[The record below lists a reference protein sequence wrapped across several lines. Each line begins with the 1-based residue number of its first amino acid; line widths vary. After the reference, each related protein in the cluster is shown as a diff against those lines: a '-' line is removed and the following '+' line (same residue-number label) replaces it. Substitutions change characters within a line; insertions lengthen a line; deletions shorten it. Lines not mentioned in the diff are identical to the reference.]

1 MTRRARVEIINPRA
15 RARLFAR
22 RSRGGA
28 PRRRRGRHND
38 MRATNAAP
46 AATTARVA
54 RRARATRATRTLANA
69 RVASAM
75 RGDDARRRRVRRESS
90 ASGTAG
96 ERDDREGNAASE
108 RDRGGDRAST
118 SARSS
123 KEGSSLERQ
132 IAVTQRLREGFERDP
147 FLRELGRE
155 AFAANV
161 EYDNDVHAVR
171 GLDEYRELMEHF
183 SDATKSALKG
193 FKFVTRRA
201 SSIEPGV
208 LLIQWTAVWEGARFG
223 KKFSNLLLGSM
234 HEGAVRRIVEGE
246 YGEKVAP
253 GYPATAT
260 VADGK
265 EPRTDLNFRLFGR
278 TTYKVNR
285 DGLIASRLDR
295 IDFRTDPEP
304 GSQSGDDFFP
314 ETPEEEE
321 AEWEQLAEE
330 TAVNMFY
337 NTLSPPGK
345 NETSWFLDVLIEL
358 EWQSFQRQMGDTTSV
373 LSKQEYVSVIYAVLA
388 SAIAAPIFI
397 IVGLTALLLSPDQA
411 GDPDSLDAA
420 MTMGSD
426 LAKLDTGANGSP
438 VWGADVFLDLYKGK
452 IGA

>member
-1 MTRRARVEIINPRA
+1 
-15 RARLFAR
+15 
-22 RSRGGA
+22 
-28 PRRRRGRHND
+28 
-38 MRATNAAP
+38 
-46 AATTARVA
+46 
-54 RRARATRATRTLANA
+54 
-69 RVASAM
+69 
-75 RGDDARRRRVRRESS
+75 
-90 ASGTAG
+90 
-96 ERDDREGNAASE
+96 
-108 RDRGGDRAST
+108 
-118 SARSS
+118 
-123 KEGSSLERQ
+123 
-132 IAVTQRLREGFERDP
+132 LREGFESDP
-147 FLRELGRE
+147 FLRELGQE

-171 GLDEYRELMEHF
+171 GFDEYRELMEQF
-183 SDATKSALKG
+183 SDATVSMLKG

-253 GYPATAT
+253 GYQATAT
-260 VADGK
+260 VDGK

-304 GSQSGDDFFP
+304 GSQSGDDLYP
-314 ETPEEEE
+314 DTSEEE
-321 AEWEQLAEE
+321 EWEQLAEE

-373 LSKQEYVSVIYAVLA
+373 ISKQEYVSVIYAVLA

-397 IVGLTALLLSPDQA
+397 IVGLTALLLSPQQA
-411 GDPDSLDAA
+411 ADPDSLDAA
-420 MTMGSD
+420 MSMSSD
-426 LAKLDTGANGSP
+426 FTRFDTGTNGSP

>member
-1 MTRRARVEIINPRA
+1 M
-15 RARLFAR
+15 
-22 RSRGGA
+22 
-28 PRRRRGRHND
+28 
-38 MRATNAAP
+38 
-46 AATTARVA
+46 
-54 RRARATRATRTLANA
+54 
-69 RVASAM
+69 
-75 RGDDARRRRVRRESS
+75 
-90 ASGTAG
+90 
-96 ERDDREGNAASE
+96 
-108 RDRGGDRAST
+108 DRAST

-123 KEGSSLERQ
+123 NEGSSLERQ

-260 VADGK
+260 ATAADGK

-438 VWGADVFLDLYKGK
+438 VWGAEVFLDLYKGK